1 MEKIFVFDLGNVIV
15 RPMNIHM
22 LYEMLECKVSYEEF
36 CEYFKKDKSVDDVHR
51 GLISTEEH
59 IKKILEFS
67 GSNKTVDEYISI
79 FTGPIR
85 NELFEDTIK
94 IIEELKK
101 ANKKVCML
109 SNLRQ
114 IDFDWFASKYD
125 ISNFDEFY
133 LSYEMHLMKPGNE
146 IYEKMLEDLNVLAD
160 NVYFFDDSQSN
171 VEAAKKLGIN
181 AYCVTGDTIRDVLIK
196 EKILDDKGE
205 SDLEL

>member
-1 MEKIFVFDLGNVIV
+1 MYKLTHVQTTL
-15 RPMNIHM
+15 
-22 LYEMLECKVSYEEF
+22 
-36 CEYFKKDKSVDDVHR
+36 
-51 GLISTEEH
+51 
-59 IKKILEFS
+59 
-67 GSNKTVDEYISI
+67 
-79 FTGPIR
+79 R

-125 ISNFDEFY
+125 ISNFDELY
-133 LSYEMHLMKPGNE
+133 LSYEMHLKKPGNE

-205 SDLEL
+205 SNLEL